1 MTSVTSEALLP
12 GLAAAREPRLS
23 TDASALVSVLR
34 KRSAPR
40 SRLHPAPTYGDQV
53 YRWSMTFIGFFVAL
67 LILAVKSS
75 ALHGGTTG
83 RLFLVYWVLVTSF
96 ELSRLVAASFHVR
109 TSDACYARAEA
120 APYEPTVTFVIPCMN
135 EEAAIAIS
143 VVNSLAAE
151 YPEDKV
157 EVIVVDDGSTDG
169 TPAVLADLRRRNPR
183 LQVVTFPRNLGKR
196 HAMAEGFRRARG
208 EIIVQLDSDS
218 YIEPAGLR
226 ALVAPFANEQIGA
239 VCAHADP
246 ANADANV
253 LTRMQAAYYF
263 LSFRIL
269 KAAESTF
276 LAVFC
281 CSGCSSAYRK
291 EIVLPVLD
299 RWLDESFL
307 GKPVTWGDDR
317 ALTNWVLRAGYRTI
331 YTDRAQAYT
340 ICPDNV
346 RQLLKQQVRWKK
358 GWLVNSIFATPFVVR
373 QYPFVAATYFLPLI
387 VLTLL
392 TPFMA
397 VRGLVWL
404 PLVEHRLPVF
414 YLVGV
419 FGIALMVAIYYRRVE
434 RSNRYWP
441 YVFLWSGLNLIILS
455 FVLFYA
461 IATLQNRTWGT
472 R

>member
-1 MTSVTSEALLP
+1 MTSALSEGVLP
-12 GLAAAREPRLS
+12 GLSPRVERRLP
-23 TDASALVSVLR
+23 TDASALVAVLR
-34 KRSAPR
+34 SRSRTRLRRSATYEDRIYR
-40 SRLHPAPTYGDQV
+40 S
-53 YRWSMTFIGFFVAL
+53 SMTFLGIFIAL
-67 LILAVKSS
+67 FILAVKSS

-83 RLFLVYWVLVTSF
+83 HLFLVYSVLVTSF

-109 TSDACYARAEA
+109 TSNACYELAETE
-120 APYEPTVTFVIPCMN
+120 PYEPTVTFVIPCMN
-135 EEAAIAIS
+135 EEEAIAIS

-157 EVIVVDDGSTDG
+157 EVIVVDDGSTDA

-183 LQVVTFPRNLGKR
+183 LQVITFPHNLGKR
-196 HAMAEGFRRARG
+196 HAMAEGFRHARG

-226 ALVAPFANEQIGA
+226 ALVTPFANEQIGA

-246 ANADANV
+246 ANADVNF

-291 EIVLPVLD
+291 QVVMPALD
-299 RWLDESFL
+299 NWLGETFL

-317 ALTNWVLRAGYRTI
+317 ALTNWVLRSGFRTI
-331 YTDRAQAYT
+331 YTHRAKAYT
-340 ICPDNV
+340 ICPDNL
-346 RQLLKQQVRWKK
+346 RQLLKQQARWKK

-373 QYPFVAATYFLPLI
+373 RYPFVAATYFLPLI

-434 RSNRYWP
+434 RANRYWP
-441 YVFLWSGLNLIILS
+441 YVFLWSALNVFVLS

-461 IATLQNRTWGT
+461 IATLQNRAWGT

>member
-1 MTSVTSEALLP
+1 MTSVASEALVAGDRSGLGSRLP
-12 GLAAAREPRLS
+12 TDAAA
-23 TDASALVSVLR
+23 LVAVLR
-34 KRSAPR
+34 AR
-40 SRLHPAPTYGDQV
+40 SRTRVRPPAAHEDRI
-53 YRWSMTFIGFFVAL
+53 YRWSMTFVGIFVAL
-67 LILAVKSS
+67 FILAIKSS
-75 ALHGGTTG
+75 ALHAGATG
-83 RLFLVYWVLVTSF
+83 RLFLVYSVLVTSF
-96 ELSRLVAASFHVR
+96 ELSRLVAASFHRR
-109 TSDACYARAEA
+109 TSAACYQLSEA
-120 APYEPTVTFVIPCMN
+120 VAYEPSVTFVIPCMN
-135 EEAAIAIS
+135 EERAIS
-143 VVNSLAAE
+143 TSVLNSLAAD

-157 EVIVVDDGSTDG
+157 EVIVVDDGSTDA
-169 TPAVLADLRRRNPR
+169 TPSVLADLLRRSPR

-218 YIEPAGLR
+218 YIEPESLR

-239 VCAHADP
+239 VCAHAQP
-246 ANADANV
+246 ANADANL

-291 EIVLPVLD
+291 RVVLPVLD
-299 RWLDESFL
+299 DWLEETFL

-317 ALTNWVLRAGYRTI
+317 ALTNWVLRRGHRTI
-331 YTDRAQAYT
+331 YTDRAHAYT
-340 ICPDNV
+340 ICPDRL

-358 GWLVNSIFATPFVVR
+358 GWFVNSVFATPFVVR
-373 QYPFVAATYFLPLI
+373 RYPFIAVTYFLPLI
-387 VLTLL
+387 ALTLL

-404 PLVEHRLPVF
+404 PLVDHRLPVF

-419 FGIALMVAIYYRRVE
+419 LGIALMIAIYYRRIE
-434 RSNRYWP
+434 RTNPYWA
-441 YVFLWSGLNLIILS
+441 YVFVWSALNLFVLS

-461 IATLQNRTWGT
+461 LLTLQNRAWGT